1 MLLYQMNAINVF
13 SFTGIEEVSIK
24 EFESHEIPLHR
35 IRYFKRLG
43 QIVWDR
49 TKKVDKIFGSGNQQ
63 SSINSNST
71 FLR

>member
-1 MLLYQMNAINVF
+1 MICLC
-13 SFTGIEEVSIK
+13 SFNGIEEVSIK

-49 TKKVDKIFGSGNQQ
+49 TKKIDKIFGSGNEQK
-63 SSINSNST
+63 
-71 FLR
+71 